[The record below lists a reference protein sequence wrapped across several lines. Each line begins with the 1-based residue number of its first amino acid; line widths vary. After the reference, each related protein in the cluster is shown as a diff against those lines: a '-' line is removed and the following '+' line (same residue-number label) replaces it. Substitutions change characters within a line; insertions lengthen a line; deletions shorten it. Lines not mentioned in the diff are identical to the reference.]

1 MIKLSEFISKEFQP
15 SEKARMKDFLN
26 SRASRDQENVYKEPS
41 IYEAPLDTS
50 NHPEDHNNSN
60 AFNKGYPWSFEDP
73 SGIYESEE
81 LDKIHQS
88 LIGREF
94 QTLQD
99 LSKLTS
105 RLRQRGFTQSDIDE
119 FLRTYII

>member
-1 MIKLSEFISKEFQP
+1 MIKLSELIDKEFQP
-15 SEKARMKDFLN
+15 SEKARLKDFLK
-26 SRASRDQENVYKEPS
+26 SRSSRDQENIYKDPS
-41 IYEAPLDTS
+41 IYEDMIDTS
-50 NHPEDHNNSN
+50 NHPEDHNMSNS
-60 AFNKGYPWSFEDP
+60 FNKGYPWSFEDS

-81 LDKIHQS
+81 LNKIHQS

-99 LSKLTS
+99 LSKMIS
-105 RLRQRGFTQSDIDE
+105 RLRQAGFAQSDIEE